1 MSCLRAAR
9 ILQSHVDGEL
19 DEVTARRVAAHVAEC
34 RRCGLEVAV
43 YREIK
48 DSLARKA
55 APSQE
60 TLSRLMAF
68 GQALADGEDP
78 GRESASLGG

>member
-1 MSCLRAAR
+1 MSCLRAGR
-9 ILQSHVDGEL
+9 ILQSHLDGEL

-48 DSLARKA
+48 DSLTRKTP
-55 APSQE
+55 PSDE
-60 TLSRLMAF
+60 ALSRLMAF
-68 GQALADGEDP
+68 GQALADGHDP
-78 GRESASLGG
+78 GHESTSFGA